1 MEVSGVPIAF
11 LRVGA
16 PQRGGA
22 RLKAI
27 FWTAVLVAVFYSGF
41 KVVPVYFANY
51 QLQDKMQ
58 TEARFAVVNHRTDED
73 LRNIIFKEI
82 QDQDIP
88 ARREDIKILEN
99 TQRAVRISV
108 DYTVP
113 VDLKVYQF
121 DLHFTPRAENRALY

>member
-1 MEVSGVPIAF
+1 MRRDPE
-11 LRVGA
+11 L
-16 PQRGGA
+16 GGA

-27 FWTAVLVAVFYSGF
+27 FWTAVLVAALYVGF
-41 KVVPVYFANY
+41 KVVPWYFADY
-51 QLQDKMQ
+51 QLQDKLQ

-73 LRNIIFKEI
+73 LRNVIFKEI
-82 QDQDIP
+82 QDQNIP

-99 TQRAVRISV
+99 SQRAVRVSV

-121 DLHFTPRAENRALY
+121 ELHFTPSAENRALY

>member
-1 MEVSGVPIAF
+1 MDVPGGPNAF
-11 LRVGA
+11 PRVGD

-27 FWTAVLVAVFYSGF
+27 FWTAVLVAVCYSGF
-41 KVVPVYFANY
+41 KVVPAYFANY
-51 QLQDKMQ
+51 QLQDKLQ
-58 TEARFAVVNHRTDED
+58 TEARFAVVNHRSDED
-73 LRNIIFKEI
+73 LRNVVFKEI

-113 VDLKVYQF
+113 VDLKVYHF
-121 DLHFTPRAENRALY
+121 DLHFTPSAENRALY